1 MIIVILFLIGQ
12 TQLVFWNQTKSC
24 DVMWRQVT
32 SCHIMTRH
40 VTSCHVMSCH
50 VTSHHRVSTL
60 ICLGPCWLRKEG
72 DTVQA
77 QFSVLHP
84 CVMWYWN
91 ISLSMIIS
99 MAKIIDIDIGWTYQS
114 KKTFSFQNLSYNSD
128 LFIRIKLYTLN
139 WHYLSVNCCMRIQ
152 QIVHYIQVCSNQCH
166 WSTPFYQR
174 CVAIGPNIWN
184 CSLVSLDNAY
194 VIYMTSDWCWN
205 DTFTSVNAI
214 KLKQSIYACYF

>member
-1 MIIVILFLIGQ
+1 
-12 TQLVFWNQTKSC
+12 
-24 DVMWRQVT
+24 MWRQVT

-174 CVAIGPNIWN
+174 CVAIGPDIWN
-184 CSLVSLDNAY
+184 MLSRVIGQCICHLYDVWLVLEWY
-194 VIYMTSDWCWN
+194 IYERKCHQIE
-205 DTFTSVNAI
+205 AI
-214 KLKQSIYACYF
+214 DLCMLLLSM